1 MANDE
6 IVLSNIVRMVK
17 DYRVSNDE
25 RTLFDWLVF
34 TQRGFGVGKPFRH
47 SIPQV
52 KAATN
57 VTRFSQGKLFA
68 HFVELGFLKLGT
80 DVFNNNTY
88 RSFFVDYSA
97 LAKKEVLGQVVHEG
111 TETFSAMLKMF
122 AAWAKEQAKGEK
134 PLTKKEQKAK
144 EAKLAAVD
152 PLLNTLNSVWKE
164 RVEMYNSGELTSS
177 KPGRAKLVSTLV
189 CKPASK
195 KALANLQNVYS
206 DTDIRYA
213 FVAYA
218 DDLLRGNTKTDKIL
232 PYFLTYDEGAFVVV
246 DRFLEYHTLNYG
258 IRNT

>member
-1 MANDE
+1 MKEE
-6 IVLSNIVRMVK
+6 IVLSNIVRIVK
-17 DYRVSNDE
+17 DYKVNNDE

-57 VTRFSQGKLFA
+57 VTRFSQDKLFA

-97 LAKKEVLGQVVHEG
+97 LAKKEVLSQIVREG
-111 TETFSAMLKMF
+111 TETFSAMLNMF
-122 AAWAKEQAKGEK
+122 GQWSKEQAKGEK

-144 EAKLAAVD
+144 EAKLAAVE
-152 PLLNTLNSVWKE
+152 PLLNILNSVWKE
-164 RVEMYNSGELTSS
+164 RVEMYNNGELTSS
-177 KPGRAKLVSTLV
+177 KPRRAKIVSTLV
-189 CKPASK
+189 CKPATK
-195 KALANLQNVYS
+195 KALANLLNVYNN
-206 DTDIRYA
+206 TDIRYA
-213 FVAYA
+213 FAAYA
-218 DDLLRGNTKTDKIL
+218 DDLLTGNTKTDKIL

-246 DRFLEYHTLNYG
+246 DRFLEYHSLNYE
-258 IRNT
+258 RNNT

>member
-6 IVLSNIVRMVK
+6 IVLSNIVRMIK
-17 DYRVSNDE
+17 DYKVSNDE

-47 SIPQV
+47 SIAQV

-57 VTRFSQGKLFA
+57 ITRFSQDKLFA
-68 HFVELGFLKLGT
+68 RFVELGFLKLGT

-134 PLTKKEQKAK
+134 PLTKKEQKAI
-144 EAKLAAVD
+144 EAKLAAVE

-164 RVEMYNSGELTSS
+164 RVEMYNNGELTSS

-189 CKPASK
+189 CKPTTK
-195 KALANLQNVYS
+195 KALANLQNVYN

-232 PYFLTYDEGAFVVV
+232 PYFLTYDEGTFVVV
-246 DRFLEYHTLNYG
+246 DRFLEYHSLNYG
-258 IRNT
+258 VKNT

>member
-1 MANDE
+1 MGIEE

-17 DYRVSNDE
+17 DYKVSNDE
-25 RTLFDWLVF
+25 RTLFDWFVF
-34 TQRGFGVGKPFRH
+34 TQRGFGVSKPFRH

-57 VTRFSQGKLFA
+57 VTRFSQDKIFA
-68 HFVELGFLKLGT
+68 HFVELGFLKLGK
-80 DVFNNNTY
+80 DNFNNNTY

-97 LAKKEVLGQVVHEG
+97 LAKKEVLGQIVREG
-111 TETFSAMLKMF
+111 ENFSEMLKMF
-122 AAWAKEQAKGEK
+122 GRWAKEQAKGEK

-144 EAKLAAVD
+144 EAKLAAVE

-164 RVEMYNSGELTSS
+164 RIEMYNNGELTSS

>member
-1 MANDE
+1 
-6 IVLSNIVRMVK
+6 MVK
-17 DYRVSNDE
+17 DYKLSNDE

-57 VTRFSQGKLFA
+57 VTRFSQGKIFA
-68 HFVELGFLKLGT
+68 HFVKLGFLKLGT

-97 LAKKEVLGQVVHEG
+97 LAQKEVLGQVVHEG

-144 EAKLAAVD
+144 EAKLAAVES
-152 PLLNTLNSVWKE
+152 LLNILNSVWEE
-164 RVEMYNSGELTSS
+164 RVEMYNNGELTSN
-177 KPGRAKLVSTLV
+177 KPKRAKLVSTLV
-189 CKPASK
+189 CKPTTK
-195 KALANLQNVYS
+195 KVLANLQNVYN

-246 DRFLEYHTLNYG
+246 DRFLEYHSLNYG
-258 IRNT
+258 VKNA

>member
-1 MANDE
+1 
-6 IVLSNIVRMVK
+6 MVK
-17 DYRVSNDE
+17 DYKVSNDE

-57 VTRFSQGKLFA
+57 VTRFSQGKIFA

-111 TETFSAMLKMF
+111 TETFAAMLKMF

-144 EAKLAAVD
+144 EAKLAAVES
-152 PLLNTLNSVWKE
+152 LLNILNSVWKE
-164 RVEMYNSGELTSS
+164 RVEMYNNGELTSS
-177 KPGRAKLVSTLV
+177 KPTRAKLVSALV
-189 CKPASK
+189 CKPKTK
-195 KALANLQNVYS
+195 KLLANLQNIYD
-206 DTDIRYA
+206 DTSIRYA

-232 PYFLTYDEGAFVVV
+232 PYFLTYDGWEFAVV
-246 DRFLEYHTLNYG
+246 DRFLEYHALTYG

>member
-1 MANDE
+1 
-6 IVLSNIVRMVK
+6 MVK

-97 LAKKEVLGQVVHEG
+97 LAKKEVLSQIVHEG
-111 TETFSAMLKMF
+111 TDTFSAMFKMF

-134 PLTKKEQKAK
+134 PLTKKEQKVV
-144 EAKLAAVD
+144 EAKLAAVE
-152 PLLNTLNSVWKE
+152 PLLNILNE
-164 RVEMYNSGELTSS
+164 TYANRVKMYNNGELTSE
-177 KPGRAKLVSTLV
+177 KPKRTKNAATLV
-189 CKPASK
+189 CTAKSK
-195 KALANLQNVYS
+195 KQFTTLMGIYNNDSINA
-206 DTDIRYA
+206 A
-213 FVAYA
+213 FIAYV
-218 DDLLRGNTKTDKIL
+218 DDLLRGNLKTDKIL
-232 PYFLTYDEGAFVVV
+232 PYFLTYDEGEFVVV
-246 DRFLEYHTLNYG
+246 NRYLEYYTLNYG
-258 IRNT
+258 RNNT

>member
-1 MANDE
+1 
-6 IVLSNIVRMVK
+6 MVK

-97 LAKKEVLGQVVHEG
+97 LAQKEVLSQIVHEG
-111 TETFSAMLKMF
+111 TDTFSAMLKMF
-122 AAWAKEQAKGEK
+122 KQWAKEQAKGEK
-134 PLTKKEQKAK
+134 PMTKKEQKAI
-144 EAKLAAVD
+144 EAKLAAVE
-152 PLLNTLNSVWKE
+152 PLLNILNETYSN
-164 RVEMYNSGELTSS
+164 RVNMYNNGDLTTE
-177 KPGRAKLVSTLV
+177 KPKRTKNAAALV
-189 CKPASK
+189 CTPKSK
-195 KALANLQNVYS
+195 KQFATLMGIYDNDSINAAFIAYTDALL
-206 DTDIRYA
+206 TEK
-213 FVAYA
+213 F
-218 DDLLRGNTKTDKIL
+218 KTDKIL
-232 PYFLTYDEGAFVVV
+232 PYFLTYDEGEFVVV
-246 DRFLEYHTLNYG
+246 DRYLEYYTLKYG
-258 IRNT
+258 RNNT